1 MSRLLSGFSLEG
13 VSTVGS
19 SFYNATT
26 DGLIQADAEHWSIES
41 YIPLKAETLTDYLIQ
56 RGELPA
62 MQHGDF
68 RRRCETFDRLHHQR
82 TGAYHRRFSGTYSAV
97 DPDSDCK
104 PLVDAAVAGT
114 GLDAAVAGTGLDA
127 ASDSVPVAE
136 SGAVGTEQK
145 PMIAKVEPALAAK
158 KLQQVIDLFD
168 EIMKDAG
175 YKRVKREDIESCVGV
190 ASQWGVPLHVD
201 LDLFEHLV
209 VYARGD
215 IMGTRFHRRLR
226 GMYRLEAVE
235 VPVYQRM
242 TVVFQLKNEV
252 QGDENLNTSTVYLRM
267 FKNIPKQDI
276 DTLLPGARVRI
287 SGMDHA
293 KIIVPSLGGFLMS
306 LRKIAQYALL
316 FAVIALH
323 WSLILAGLLVG
334 YLIKSTLGYFQA
346 KKKRELKLTRNLYF
360 QKLDTNAGVGHRII
374 QQAHRQAMC
383 ELIVACYALETAD
396 APLSTRRLRRRCER
410 LLREAVNVEIDF
422 QVDRVLARL
431 QQMGCILA
439 DGKYWKLLP
448 REPLA

>member
-13 VSTVGS
+13 VSTVGR

-62 MQHGDF
+62 IQHGDF

-104 PLVDAAVAGT
+104 PLIDAA
-114 GLDAAVAGTGLDA
+114 
-127 ASDSVPVAE
+127 VAE

-145 PMIAKVEPALAAK
+145 PMIAKVEPALGAK
-158 KLQQVIDLFD
+158 KFQQVIDLFD

-226 GMYRLEAVE
+226 GMYRLEAIE

-242 TVVFQLKNEV
+242 TVVFQLKKEV

-346 KKKRELKLTRNLYF
+346 KKQRELKLTRNLYF
-360 QKLDTNAGVGHRII
+360 QKLDTNAGVGHRVI